1 MFIFEVEGLTVRYG
15 ASRGRRAVDGVS
27 FALGSGEILGVSGP
41 SGCGK
46 STMALALIGLLP
58 ADAEVSGTVRLRGRD
73 LRACSE
79 RDRAAIRGADVGII
93 FQESALALSPLRPV
107 GAQIVDVVNAHTA
120 CNRRAARE
128 RALQTMADV
137 GLGDSLERIYESY
150 PHELSGGQ
158 RQRVLIAQA
167 IINRPAVVIADE
179 PTASL
184 DAAVRQDVL
193 DLIRTLSVRQGTSF
207 ILISHSAEVLASTA
221 HRVIEM
227 RNGQVVAT
235 EARPHMAAPRPS
247 APASLTSRGPS
258 IDIRG
263 AAKVHA
269 QRRLFSTRHFVK
281 AVDGVDLRIERG
293 RTLGLTGPS
302 GCGKSTLARCLA
314 GLDTLDA
321 GEIRIDGR
329 PMTGLRGRDR
339 QIHRNQVQLIF
350 QDSAAA
356 LNPRFTVHDAI
367 IEPLVVQDAGTR
379 GERHHRAIEL
389 LHQVGLPAESIDARP
404 GELSGGERQRVAI
417 ARALATKPRVLIL
430 DEAFSGLDVETRQR
444 IIALLQDIQ
453 ATDGLSYLCISHDV
467 DLLTEL
473 ASEIAVMRDG
483 RIVATPAAASVP
495 SDFMVAVAGG
505 SMKVPA

>member
-1 MFIFEVEGLTVRYG
+1 V

-27 FALGSGEILGVSGP
+27 FTLNAGEILGVSGP

-58 ADAEVSGTVRLRGRD
+58 PDAEVAGTVRLRGRD
-73 LRACSE
+73 LRTCSE

-93 FQESALALSPLRPV
+93 FQESALALSPLRTV
-107 GAQIVDVVNAHTA
+107 GAQIADVVNAHA
-120 CNRRAARE
+120 VCDRRAARE

-137 GLGDSLERIYESY
+137 GLGDGLERIYESY

-184 DAAVRQDVL
+184 DAAVRHDVL
-193 DLIRTLSVRQGTSF
+193 ELIRTLSARHGTSF
-207 ILISHSAEVLASTA
+207 VLITHSAEVLASAA

-227 RNGQVVAT
+227 REGRVVAT
-235 EARPHMAAPRPS
+235 DAPRHTAAPRSS
-247 APASLTSRGPS
+247 APVSFASRGPS
-258 IDIRG
+258 LDIRG
-263 AAKVHA
+263 AEKVHA
-269 QRRLFSTRHFVK
+269 QRRLFTKRHFVK

-329 PMTGLRGRDR
+329 SMSGLRGRDR

-367 IEPLVVQDAGTR
+367 VEPLLVQDAGTR
-379 GERHHRAIEL
+379 GERRHRAIEL
-389 LHQVGLPAESIDARP
+389 VHQVGLPAESLDARP

-417 ARALATKPRVLIL
+417 ARALATRPRVLIL

-444 IIALLQDIQ
+444 IIGLLQGIQ
-453 ATDGLSYLCISHDV
+453 AADGLSYLCISHDIE
-467 DLLTEL
+467 LLTEF
-473 ASEIAVMRDG
+473 ASEIAIMRDG
-483 RIVATPAAASVP
+483 RIVATPSTSLP
-495 SDFMVAVAGG
+495 SDFMVGLADG
-505 SMKVPA
+505 SMQVPA

>member
-1 MFIFEVEGLTVRYG
+1 VFIFEVEGLTVRYVG
-15 ASRGRRAVDGVS
+15 SRGRRAVDGVS
-27 FALGSGEILGVSGP
+27 FALGAGEILGVSGP

-58 ADAEVSGTVRLRGRD
+58 PDAEVSGAVRLRGRD
-73 LRACSE
+73 LRTCSE

-93 FQESALALSPLRPV
+93 FQESALALSPLRTV
-107 GAQIVDVVNAHTA
+107 GAQIVDVVNAHASCDRRTA
-120 CNRRAARE
+120 RT

-137 GLGDSLERIYESY
+137 GLGDSLERIYDSY

-184 DAAVRQDVL
+184 DAAVRHDVL
-193 DLIRTLSVRQGTSF
+193 DLIRTLSARQGTSF
-207 ILISHSAEVLASTA
+207 ILISHSADVLASAA
-221 HRVIEM
+221 HRVVDM
-227 RNGQVVAT
+227 RDGRLVAT
-235 EARPHMAAPRPS
+235 DMRHHTPAPRPN
-247 APASLTSRGPS
+247 ASTSFFSSGTS
-258 IDIRG
+258 LDIRG
-263 AAKVHA
+263 AEKVHA
-269 QRRLFSTRHFVK
+269 QRRLLSKRHFVK
-281 AVDGVDLRIERG
+281 ALDGVDLRIERG

-321 GEIRIDGR
+321 GEIRIEGR
-329 PMTGLRGRDR
+329 PMTRLRGRER

-350 QDSAAA
+350 QDSAAS

-367 IEPLVVQDAGTR
+367 IEPLVVQDAGTS
-379 GERHHRAIEL
+379 GERRRRASEL
-389 LHQVGLPAESIDARP
+389 LHQVGLPDEALDVRP

-417 ARALATKPRVLIL
+417 ARALATRPRVLIL
-430 DEAFSGLDVETRQR
+430 DEAFSGLDVETRHR
-444 IIALLQDIQ
+444 IIAVLQGIQ

-467 DLLTEL
+467 DLLTEF

-483 RIVATPAAASVP
+483 RIVATPVISR
-495 SDFMVAVAGG
+495 D
-505 SMKVPA
+505 SMRVPA

>member
-1 MFIFEVEGLTVRYG
+1 VFIFEVEGLTVRYV

-27 FALGSGEILGVSGP
+27 FTLNAGEILGVSGP

-58 ADAEVSGTVRLRGRD
+58 PDAEVAGAVRLRGRD
-73 LRACSE
+73 LRTCSE

-93 FQESALALSPLRPV
+93 FQESALALSPLRTV
-107 GAQIVDVVNAHTA
+107 GAQIADVVNAHA
-120 CNRRAARE
+120 VCDRRAARE
-128 RALQTMADV
+128 RTLQTMADV
-137 GLGDSLERIYESY
+137 GLGDSLERICESY

-167 IINRPAVVIADE
+167 IVNRPAVVIADE

-184 DAAVRQDVL
+184 DAAVRHDVL
-193 DLIRTLSVRQGTSF
+193 ELIRTLSARHGTSF
-207 ILISHSAEVLASTA
+207 VLISHSAEVLASAA

-227 RNGQVVAT
+227 REGRVVAT
-235 EARPHMAAPRPS
+235 DAPRHMAARRSS
-247 APASLTSRGPS
+247 APVSFTSRGPS
-258 IDIRG
+258 LDIRG
-263 AAKVHA
+263 AEKVHA
-269 QRRLFSTRHFVK
+269 QRRLFSKRHFVK

-321 GEIRIDGR
+321 GEIRIEGR
-329 PMTGLRGRDR
+329 SMSGLRGRDR

-367 IEPLVVQDAGTR
+367 VEPLLVQDAGTR
-379 GERHHRAIEL
+379 GERRHRAIEL
-389 LHQVGLPAESIDARP
+389 VHQVGLPAESLDARP

-417 ARALATKPRVLIL
+417 ARALATRPRVLIL

-444 IIALLQDIQ
+444 IIGLLQGIQ
-453 ATDGLSYLCISHDV
+453 AADGLSYLCISHDV
-467 DLLTEL
+467 ELLTEF
-473 ASEIAVMRDG
+473 ASEIAIMRDG
-483 RIVATPAAASVP
+483 RIVATPATSLP
-495 SDFMVAVAGG
+495 SDFMVGLADG
-505 SMKVPA
+505 SMQVPA